1 MMTRPAM
8 IPERFVVIV
17 LIVVGFLV
25 LVACRDAGTKEL
37 DIPEGF
43 ATTTLKEFARQ
54 ADVEIIFDSRSV
66 YGVKTHA
73 VRGSH
78 NPGDALRIMLEDTPL
93 RVDFD
98 EASGAYAVKRIEF
111 SQLYKHLPHKS
122 SFLVNLDLVHDFEFL
137 SVIKPQCI
145 KL

>member
-1 MMTRPAM
+1 MTRPVI

-17 LIVVGFLV
+17 LIVVGLLS
-25 LVACRDAGTKEL
+25 LVACSDTETKEL

-98 EASGAYAVKRIEF
+98 EASGAYAVKRVEF
-111 SQLYKHLPHKS
+111 SVIVSPRDH
-122 SFLVNLDLVHDFEFL
+122 FLFHQGGLLAIHGLEFL
-137 SVIKPQCI
+137 SVLNPNV
-145 KL
+145 

>member
-1 MMTRPAM
+1 MTRPVI
-8 IPERFVVIV
+8 IPERFVVMV
-17 LIVVGFLV
+17 LIVIGLLG
-25 LVACRDAGTKEL
+25 LVACSDTDTKEL

-98 EASGAYAVKRIEF
+98 EASGAYAVKRVEF
-111 SQLYKHLPHKS
+111 SQLYEHLPHKS
-122 SFLVNLDLVHDFEFL
+122 SFLVSSYLAHDLEFL
-137 SVIKPQCI
+137 SVLKPQCI